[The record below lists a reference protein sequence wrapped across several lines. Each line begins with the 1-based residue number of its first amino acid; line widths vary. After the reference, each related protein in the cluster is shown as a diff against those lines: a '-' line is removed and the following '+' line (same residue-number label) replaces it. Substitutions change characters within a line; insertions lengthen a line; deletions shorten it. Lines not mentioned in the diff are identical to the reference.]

1 MPMKN
6 SSTINATVNKHQRG
20 FHMAFANGYTVSIQ
34 FGSGNYCDV
43 RDYSPNADDSK
54 LPPAGCVEVG
64 IFETESG
71 KWVRLG
77 EHDDVAGWVP
87 VEDIPAIWDAA
98 QNEHW
103 HTVRHTIRN
112 PRSEDKETAMVAELD
127 M

>member
-1 MPMKN
+1 MK
-6 SSTINATVNKHQRG
+6 STINATTNKHQRG
-20 FHMAFANGYTVSIQ
+20 FHFNFKNGYTVSIQ

-54 LPPAGCVEVG
+54 LPPAECVEVG

-87 VEDIPAIWDAA
+87 VDDIPAILIHA
-98 QNEHW
+98 QTEHW
-103 HTVRHTIRN
+103 DTIRHIIAY
-112 PRSEDKETAMVAELD
+112 PHEPGEKRERRRIKEMLKG
-127 M
+127 